1 MGLFDKNLPG
11 RCYAVLLRSLAPFYL
26 LRHNARLEPQSEKR
40 PKQIVLLITRGHD
53 VELLVGLYQKA
64 QRREDLCPYLWV
76 VDKFLRR
83 EPKILHI
90 LDKKNMQVDLV
101 VDFPRLGTVMKRLVS
116 TDAFL
121 STVETTSARHKLP
134 YILTGLANAVGI
146 PTFTLQHGFENVGL
160 TYHDDIHGTDVKFTS
175 KTVLTWG
182 PTEALPAWVAKETRD
197 KCIAVGRPNDLAAN
211 ENAPATGKGERP
223 IIAVFDNLHW
233 HRYDEKYVA
242 TFLEHLEE
250 TASQQEEFHFVLK
263 SHPESVRTRTAELTA
278 RLRSMR
284 EVTVADLSGEEVPMT
299 TPWLLTHA
307 LGVITTPSTI
317 ALDAAMAKV
326 PVAVTR
332 YGLDLDYYTPL
343 SLIDSLADWQ
353 SFTIRLK
360 DNIGNCQL
368 KLHGEEFLSKVLVAG
383 DSATRILDVMI
394 RATKGRNASG

>member
-11 RCYAVLLRSLAPFYL
+11 RCYAALLRRLAPFYL
-26 LRHNARLEPQSEKR
+26 LWQKVCLMTQSENR
-40 PKQIVLLITRGHD
+40 PKNIVLLITRGHD
-53 VELLVGLYQKA
+53 VELLVGPYQKA
-64 QRREDLCPYLWV
+64 QRREDLCPSLWLV
-76 VDKFLRR
+76 GKCLRR

-90 LDKKNMQVDLV
+90 LEEKNMHIDLV
-101 VDFPRLGTVMKRLVS
+101 IDFLRLGTVMKRLLS

-134 YILTGLANAVGI
+134 YIITGLANAFGI

-160 TYHDDIHGTDVKFTS
+160 TYHDDTHGTDVKFSS

-182 PTEALPAWVAKETRD
+182 PKEVLPVWVAKETRD
-197 KCIAVGRPNDLAAN
+197 KCIAVGCPKDLFAN
-211 ENAPATGKGERP
+211 ENVLATGKGARQ
-223 IIAVFDNLHW
+223 IIGVFDNLHW
-233 HRYDEKYVA
+233 RRYDEKYVS

-250 TASQQEEFHFVLK
+250 TARQQKDLHFVLK
-263 SHPESVRTRTAELTA
+263 SHPESVRTRTADLTA
-278 RLRSMR
+278 RLRSMK
-284 EVTVADLSGEEVPMT
+284 EVTVADLSGKEEEPMT

-317 ALDAAMAKV
+317 ALDAALAKV

-353 SFTIRLK
+353 SFTTRLK
-360 DNIGNCQL
+360 DNIGNNQL

-383 DSATRILDVMI
+383 DSATKILDVMV
-394 RATKGRNASG
+394 RSTKGRNQE